1 MQKLVSAFVRDEQ
14 GQDLIEYALLAGFIS
29 LAVVA
34 VVTNVGKSLNTLYD
48 NVNTQVDS
56 AGKAAS

>member
-1 MQKLVSAFVRDEQ
+1 MSKRVRIF
-14 GQDLIEYALLAGFIS
+14 LAALA

-34 VVTNVGKSLNTLYD
+34 IVTNVGKSLNTLYD

-56 AGKAAS
+56 AGRTGA